1 MKIIDRLK
9 RSLSQRRDRVI
20 LRSEWAGMCSPSQ
33 LTNALNQLIK
43 EGLLAR
49 VSSGVYTKARAGAND
64 APLSGTEVQA
74 LTSEAFKK
82 LGRTI
87 QSARTQSDQNQDVL
101 LVDGGRHRL
110 SRQFKWGQASVEYA
124 GQKKARTLANR
135 AISLPEDLNALPL
148 KNVSAF
154 VQRFAMSRD
163 VHFKSSGLD
172 QWAEAVTRASG
183 DDVTLDE
190 TGKLLVALKKKQL
203 INGRQMA
210 RLMSNHLSEQRGLDG
225 AHSADDNMAYAAD
238 DQQAKQ
244 RYEEASQRRKRSQQ
258 A

>member
-43 EGLLAR
+43 EGLLVR
-49 VSSGVYTKARAGAND
+49 VSSGVYTKALAGAND
-64 APLSGTEVQA
+64 APLSAAEVQA

-110 SRQFKWGQASVEYA
+110 SRQFMWGQASVEYA
-124 GQKKARTLANR
+124 GQKKARTIANR
-135 AISLPEDLNALPL
+135 PISLPEDLNALPL

-163 VHFKSSGLD
+163 VHFKRTGLD

-190 TGKLLVALKKKQL
+190 TGKLLVALKKKHL
-203 INGRQMA
+203 ITGRQMA
-210 RLMSNHLSEQRGLDG
+210 RLMSNHLSEHRGV
-225 AHSADDNMAYAAD
+225 
-238 DQQAKQ
+238 
-244 RYEEASQRRKRSQQ
+244 
-258 A
+258 

>member
-43 EGLLAR
+43 EGLLVR
-49 VSSGVYTKARAGAND
+49 VSSGVYTKALAGAND
-64 APLSGTEVQA
+64 APLSGAEVQA
-74 LTSEAFKK
+74 LTSEAFRK

-135 AISLPEDLNALPL
+135 PISLPEDLNALPL

-163 VHFKSSGLD
+163 VHFKRTGLD

-190 TGKLLVALKKKQL
+190 TGKLLVALKKKNL

-210 RLMSNHLSEQRGLDG
+210 RLMSNHLSEQRGV
-225 AHSADDNMAYAAD
+225 
-238 DQQAKQ
+238 
-244 RYEEASQRRKRSQQ
+244 
-258 A
+258 

>member
-1 MKIIDRLK
+1 
-9 RSLSQRRDRVI
+9 
-20 LRSEWAGMCSPSQ
+20 
-33 LTNALNQLIK
+33 
-43 EGLLAR
+43 
-49 VSSGVYTKARAGAND
+49 
-64 APLSGTEVQA
+64 
-74 LTSEAFKK
+74 
-82 LGRTI
+82 
-87 QSARTQSDQNQDVL
+87 VL

-163 VHFKSSGLD
+163 VHFKRTGLD

-238 DQQAKQ
+238 DLQAKQ
-244 RYEEASQRRKRSQQ
+244 HYEEASQRRKCSQQ

>member
-33 LTNALNQLIK
+33 LTIALNQLIK

-49 VSSGVYTKARAGAND
+49 VSSGVYTKALAGAND

-124 GQKKARTLANR
+124 GQKKVRTLANR
-135 AISLPEDLNALPL
+135 PISLPEDLNALPL

-163 VHFKSSGLD
+163 VHFKRTGLD

-190 TGKLLVALKKKQL
+190 TGKLLVALKKKNL

-210 RLMSNHLSEQRGLDG
+210 RLMSNHLSEQRGV
-225 AHSADDNMAYAAD
+225 
-238 DQQAKQ
+238 
-244 RYEEASQRRKRSQQ
+244 
-258 A
+258 

>member
-1 MKIIDRLK
+1 MKIIERLK

-43 EGLLAR
+43 EGLLVR
-49 VSSGVYTKARAGAND
+49 VSSGVYTKALAGAND
-64 APLSGTEVQA
+64 APLSGAEVQA

-87 QSARTQSDQNQDVL
+87 QSARTQSDQNQNVL

-135 AISLPEDLNALPL
+135 PISLPEDLNALPL

-163 VHFKSSGLD
+163 VHFKRSGLD

-190 TGKLLVALKKKQL
+190 TGKLLVTLKKKNL

-210 RLMSNHLSEQRGLDG
+210 RLMSNHLSEQRGV
-225 AHSADDNMAYAAD
+225 
-238 DQQAKQ
+238 
-244 RYEEASQRRKRSQQ
+244 
-258 A
+258 

>member
-43 EGLLAR
+43 EGLLVR
-49 VSSGVYTKARAGAND
+49 VSSGVYTKVRAGAND
-64 APLSGTEVQA
+64 APLSGAEVQA

-87 QSARTQSDQNQDVL
+87 QSSSTQSDQNQNVL

-110 SRQFKWGQASVEYA
+110 SRQFQWGQASVEYA
-124 GQKKARTLANR
+124 GQKKTRTLANR
-135 AISLPEDLNALPL
+135 PISLPEDLNALPL

-163 VHFKSSGLD
+163 VHFKRSGLD

-190 TGKLLVALKKKQL
+190 TGKLLVALKKKHL

-210 RLMSNHLSEQRGLDG
+210 RLMSNHLSEHRGV
-225 AHSADDNMAYAAD
+225 
-238 DQQAKQ
+238 
-244 RYEEASQRRKRSQQ
+244 
-258 A
+258 

>member
-9 RSLSQRRDRVI
+9 RSISQRRDRVI

-33 LTNALNQLIK
+33 LTNALNQLLK
-43 EGLLAR
+43 EGLLVR
-49 VSSGVYTKARAGAND
+49 ISSGVYAKAQAGAND
-64 APLSGTEVQA
+64 AARSSTEVEQ
-74 LTSEAFKK
+74 LINEAFKK

-110 SRQFKWGQASVEYA
+110 SRQFKWRQASVEYA

-163 VHFKSSGLD
+163 VHFKRSGLD

-238 DQQAKQ
+238 DLQAKQ
-244 RYEEASQRRKRSQQ
+244 RYEEASQRRNRSQQ

>member
-1 MKIIDRLK
+1 MKTIDRLK

-20 LRSEWAGMCSPSQ
+20 LRSEWTGMCSRSQ
-33 LTNALNQLIK
+33 LSNALNQLIK
-43 EGLLAR
+43 EGLLVR
-49 VSSGVYTKARAGAND
+49 ISSGVYAKAQAGAND
-64 APLSGTEVQA
+64 AARSSAEVEQ
-74 LTSEAFKK
+74 LINEAFKK

-110 SRQFKWGQASVEYA
+110 SRQFMWRQASVEYA

-135 AISLPEDLNALPL
+135 PISLPEDLNALPL

-154 VQRFAMSRD
+154 VQRFALSRD
-163 VHFKSSGLD
+163 VHLKRTGLD

-190 TGKLLVALKKKQL
+190 TGKLLVALKKKRL

-210 RLMSNHLSEQRGLDG
+210 RLMSNHLSEQRGV
-225 AHSADDNMAYAAD
+225 
-238 DQQAKQ
+238 
-244 RYEEASQRRKRSQQ
+244 
-258 A
+258 

>member
-9 RSLSQRRDRVI
+9 RSLSQRRDRLI

-43 EGLLAR
+43 EGLLIR
-49 VSSGVYTKARAGAND
+49 VSSGVYAKGRAGANE
-64 APLSGTEVQA
+64 AALSGVEVQA

-110 SRQFKWGQASVEYA
+110 SRQFRWGKASVEYA
-124 GQKKARTLANR
+124 GQKKARTVPSK
-135 AISLPEDLNALPL
+135 AISLPDDLNALPL

-163 VHFKSSGLD
+163 VHFKRSGLD

-183 DDVTLDE
+183 DDVSLDE
-190 TGKLLVALKKKQL
+190 TGKLLVALKKKHL

-210 RLMSNHLSEQRGLDG
+210 RLMSNHLSEHRGV
-225 AHSADDNMAYAAD
+225 
-238 DQQAKQ
+238 
-244 RYEEASQRRKRSQQ
+244 
-258 A
+258 

>member
-1 MKIIDRLK
+1 MRGCMKIIDRLK

-49 VSSGVYTKARAGAND
+49 VSSGVYTKALAGAND

-87 QSARTQSDQNQDVL
+87 QSASTQSDQNQNVL

-135 AISLPEDLNALPL
+135 PISLPEDLNALPL

-163 VHFKSSGLD
+163 VHFKRTGLD

-190 TGKLLVALKKKQL
+190 TGKLLVALKKKNL

-210 RLMSNHLSEQRGLDG
+210 RLMSNHLSEQRGV
-225 AHSADDNMAYAAD
+225 
-238 DQQAKQ
+238 
-244 RYEEASQRRKRSQQ
+244 
-258 A
+258 

>member
-1 MKIIDRLK
+1 
-9 RSLSQRRDRVI
+9 
-20 LRSEWAGMCSPSQ
+20 MCSPSQ

-49 VSSGVYTKARAGAND
+49 VSSGVYTKVRAGAND
-64 APLSGTEVQA
+64 APLSGAEVQA

-87 QSARTQSDQNQDVL
+87 QSASTQSDQNQNVL

-135 AISLPEDLNALPL
+135 PISLPEDLNALPL

-163 VHFKSSGLD
+163 VHFKRTGLD

-190 TGKLLVALKKKQL
+190 TGKLLVALKKKNL

-210 RLMSNHLSEQRGLDG
+210 RLMSNHLSEQRGV
-225 AHSADDNMAYAAD
+225 
-238 DQQAKQ
+238 
-244 RYEEASQRRKRSQQ
+244 
-258 A
+258 

>member
-9 RSLSQRRDRVI
+9 RSLTQRRDRVI

-43 EGLLAR
+43 EGLLVR
-49 VSSGVYTKARAGAND
+49 VSSGVYTKALARAND
-64 APLSGTEVQA
+64 APLSGAEVQA

-135 AISLPEDLNALPL
+135 PISLPEDLNALPQ

-163 VHFKSSGLD
+163 VHFKRSGLD

-190 TGKLLVALKKKQL
+190 TGKLLVALKKKHL

-210 RLMSNHLSEQRGLDG
+210 RLMSNHLSEHRGV
-225 AHSADDNMAYAAD
+225 
-238 DQQAKQ
+238 
-244 RYEEASQRRKRSQQ
+244 
-258 A
+258 

>member
-20 LRSEWAGMCSPSQ
+20 LRSEWTDMCSPSQ

-43 EGLLAR
+43 EGLLVR
-49 VSSGVYTKARAGAND
+49 VSSGVYTKALAGVSN
-64 APLSGTEVQA
+64 APLSGTEVQE

-87 QSARTQSDQNQDVL
+87 QSARTQSDQNLDVL

-124 GQKKARTLANR
+124 GQKKARSLANR
-135 AISLPEDLNALPL
+135 PISLPEDLNSLPL

-163 VHFKSSGLD
+163 VHFNRSALD

-190 TGKLLVALKKKQL
+190 TGKLLVALKKKHL

-210 RLMSNHLSEQRGLDG
+210 RLMSNHLSEHRGV
-225 AHSADDNMAYAAD
+225 
-238 DQQAKQ
+238 
-244 RYEEASQRRKRSQQ
+244 
-258 A
+258 

>member
-43 EGLLAR
+43 EGLLVR
-49 VSSGVYTKARAGAND
+49 VSSGVYTKALAGAND
-64 APLSGTEVQA
+64 APLSGAEVQA

-110 SRQFKWGQASVEYA
+110 SRRFQWGQASVEYA
-124 GQKKARTLANR
+124 GQKKA
-135 AISLPEDLNALPL
+135 
-148 KNVSAF
+148 
-154 VQRFAMSRD
+154 
-163 VHFKSSGLD
+163 
-172 QWAEAVTRASG
+172 
-183 DDVTLDE
+183 
-190 TGKLLVALKKKQL
+190 
-203 INGRQMA
+203 
-210 RLMSNHLSEQRGLDG
+210 
-225 AHSADDNMAYAAD
+225 
-238 DQQAKQ
+238 
-244 RYEEASQRRKRSQQ
+244 
-258 A
+258 

>member
-20 LRSEWAGMCSPSQ
+20 LRSEWTGMCSPSQ
-33 LTNALNQLIK
+33 LSNALNQLIK
-43 EGLLAR
+43 EGLLVR
-49 VSSGVYTKARAGAND
+49 ISSGVYTKALAGVSN
-64 APLSGTEVQA
+64 APLSGTEVQE

-110 SRQFKWGQASVEYA
+110 SRQFMWRQASVEYA

-163 VHFKSSGLD
+163 VHFKRTGLD

-190 TGKLLVALKKKQL
+190 TGKLLVALKKKNL

-210 RLMSNHLSEQRGLDG
+210 RLMSNHLSEQRGV
-225 AHSADDNMAYAAD
+225 
-238 DQQAKQ
+238 
-244 RYEEASQRRKRSQQ
+244 
-258 A
+258 

>member
-1 MKIIDRLK
+1 
-9 RSLSQRRDRVI
+9 
-20 LRSEWAGMCSPSQ
+20 MCSPSQ
-33 LTNALNQLIK
+33 LSNALNQLLN
-43 EGLLAR
+43 EGLLVR
-49 VSSGVYTKARAGAND
+49 ISSGVYAKAQAGAND
-64 APLSGTEVQA
+64 AARSSTEVEQ
-74 LTSEAFKK
+74 LINEAFKK

-210 RLMSNHLSEQRGLDG
+210 RLMSNHLSEQRGV
-225 AHSADDNMAYAAD
+225 
-238 DQQAKQ
+238 
-244 RYEEASQRRKRSQQ
+244 
-258 A
+258 

>member
-20 LRSEWAGMCSPSQ
+20 LRSEWTGMCSPSQ

-43 EGLLAR
+43 EGLLVR
-49 VSSGVYTKARAGAND
+49 VSSGVYTKALAGVSN
-64 APLSGTEVQA
+64 APLSGTEVQE

-124 GQKKARTLANR
+124 GQKKARSLANR
-135 AISLPEDLNALPL
+135 PISLPEDLNALPL

-154 VQRFAMSRD
+154 VQRFALSRD
-163 VHFKSSGLD
+163 VHFNRSGLD

-190 TGKLLVALKKKQL
+190 TGKLLVALKKKHL

-210 RLMSNHLSEQRGLDG
+210 RLMSNHLSELRGV
-225 AHSADDNMAYAAD
+225 
-238 DQQAKQ
+238 
-244 RYEEASQRRKRSQQ
+244 
-258 A
+258 

>member
-20 LRSEWAGMCSPSQ
+20 LRSEWTDMCSPSQ

-43 EGLLAR
+43 EGLLVR
-49 VSSGVYTKARAGAND
+49 VSSGVYTKALAGVSI
-64 APLSGTEVQA
+64 APLSGTEVQE

-87 QSARTQSDQNQDVL
+87 QSARAQSDQNQDVL

-110 SRQFKWGQASVEYA
+110 SRQFIWGQASVEYA
-124 GQKKARTLANR
+124 GQKKALTIPIKP
-135 AISLPEDLNALPL
+135 ISLPEDLNSLPL

-154 VQRFAMSRD
+154 VQRFALSRD
-163 VHFKSSGLD
+163 VHFKRTGLD

-190 TGKLLVALKKKQL
+190 TGKLLVALKKKHL

-210 RLMSNHLSEQRGLDG
+210 RLMSNHLSEHRGV
-225 AHSADDNMAYAAD
+225 
-238 DQQAKQ
+238 
-244 RYEEASQRRKRSQQ
+244 
-258 A
+258 

>member
-9 RSLSQRRDRVI
+9 RSLSQRRDRVM

-43 EGLLAR
+43 EGLLVR
-49 VSSGVYTKARAGAND
+49 VSSGVYTKALAGAND
-64 APLSGTEVQA
+64 APLSGAEVQA

-87 QSARTQSDQNQDVL
+87 QSARTQSDQNQNVL

-110 SRQFKWGQASVEYA
+110 SRQFMWGQASVEYA
-124 GQKKARTLANR
+124 GQKKAQTLANR
-135 AISLPEDLNALPL
+135 PISLPEDLNALPL

-154 VQRFAMSRD
+154 VQRFAMSCD
-163 VHFKSSGLD
+163 VHFKRSGLD

-183 DDVTLDE
+183 DDVALDE
-190 TGKLLVALKKKQL
+190 TGKLLVLLKKKHL

-210 RLMSNHLSEQRGLDG
+210 RLMSNHLSEQRGV
-225 AHSADDNMAYAAD
+225 
-238 DQQAKQ
+238 
-244 RYEEASQRRKRSQQ
+244 
-258 A
+258 

>member
-9 RSLSQRRDRVI
+9 RSLSQRRDRVM
-20 LRSEWAGMCSPSQ
+20 LRSEWASMCSPSQ

-43 EGLLAR
+43 EGLLIR
-49 VSSGVYTKARAGAND
+49 VSSGVYTKARAGATD
-64 APLSGTEVQA
+64 AALSGAEVQA

-110 SRQFKWGQASVEYA
+110 SRQFRWGQASVEYA
-124 GQKKARTLANR
+124 GQKKALTVPSG
-135 AISLPEDLNALPL
+135 AISLPDDLNALPL

-163 VHFKSSGLD
+163 VHFKRSGLD

-190 TGKLLVALKKKQL
+190 TGKLLVALKKKHL

-210 RLMSNHLSEQRGLDG
+210 RLMSNHLSEHRGV
-225 AHSADDNMAYAAD
+225 
-238 DQQAKQ
+238 
-244 RYEEASQRRKRSQQ
+244 
-258 A
+258 